1 MLRVVGDP
9 LGRVAGHPIYMG
21 YNHHFPQVRRYT
33 TSMARAASA
42 SDPVASAYLTLRRAR
57 REGPDDLAAGVDR
70 AQQQLEE
77 AFEGQTTSKAEAAER
92 LGVSAQTVDTWVERG
107 LLPTVKDP
115 RYARERVPLKLLM
128 ALVAE
133 VEELRQQGRKRGL
146 LIEALSRLETEDED
160 WRKEIDR
167 LLERAAKPLDRS
179 HYVAAQRDGWH
190 PED

>member
-1 MLRVVGDP
+1 
-9 LGRVAGHPIYMG
+9 
-21 YNHHFPQVRRYT
+21 
-33 TSMARAASA
+33 MARAASA
-42 SDPVASAYLTLRRAR
+42 SDPVVSAYLTLRRAR
-57 REGPDDLAAGVDR
+57 RGSPDALAAGLER

-77 AFEGQTTSKAEAAER
+77 AFVGRTTSKAEAAGR
-92 LGVSAQTVDTWVERG
+92 LGVSAQTVDTWVEQG

-146 LIEALSRLETEDED
+146 LIEALSRLELADEV
-160 WRKEIDR
+160 WQKEMGP
-167 LLERAAKPLDRS
+167 LLERAGEPLDRS
-179 HYVAAQRDGWH
+179 QYVAAQRDGWH